1 MNKPIIMHNEGNGI
15 YSIEIPAGTE
25 VFQSDIIVTAYD
37 RYGKTSPN
45 CPNLENT
52 EQGKGV
58 SNNVFAMIETNKPY
72 VNISKP
78 KGDGIKRTDGQ
89 VWYNTNK
96 TIAAYVQDED
106 SGIRN
111 VNINVNGI
119 DITEDKNN
127 FIIPKI
133 SDTMSAGNRD
143 NSKYVYT
150 FDTDY
155 LTSIAGESEDGKYTI
170 YIEVTDNAGNVNSQA
185 HTYYIDKSNPVI
197 EKFEFVPHASDSIS
211 QTNEYI
217 EYLEY
222 GFYFK
227 KDFIANIYISDVLP
241 SSGLNKIEYRL
252 VSYENGKIKMKISDI
267 R

>member
-1 MNKPIIMHNEGNGI
+1 
-15 YSIEIPAGTE
+15 
-25 VFQSDIIVTAYD
+25 
-37 RYGKTSPN
+37 
-45 CPNLENT
+45 
-52 EQGKGV
+52 
-58 SNNVFAMIETNKPY
+58 MIETNKPY

-133 SDTMSAGNRD
+133 SDTMSAGNKD

-150 FDTDY
+150 FVYNY
-155 LTSIAGESEDGKYTI
+155 LTSIAGESEDGKYTYI
-170 YIEVTDNAGNVNSQA
+170 Y
-185 HTYYIDKSNPVI
+185 
-197 EKFEFVPHASDSIS
+197 
-211 QTNEYI
+211 
-217 EYLEY
+217 
-222 GFYFK
+222 
-227 KDFIANIYISDVLP
+227 
-241 SSGLNKIEYRL
+241 
-252 VSYENGKIKMKISDI
+252 
-267 R
+267 